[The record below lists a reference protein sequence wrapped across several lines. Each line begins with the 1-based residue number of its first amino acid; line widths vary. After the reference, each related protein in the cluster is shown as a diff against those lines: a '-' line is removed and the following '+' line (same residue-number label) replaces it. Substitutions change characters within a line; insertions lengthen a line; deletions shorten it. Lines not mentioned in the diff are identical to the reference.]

1 MKISIKPWA
10 VATSVAVLLM
20 LALGACC
27 SVPSFTPSFWNDAGL
42 IQSHNNCYNYAN
54 NHRTDTFA
62 QPGRAAGAIY
72 AGFSCPDVLAAAS
85 ADGIPRL
92 PATGT
97 CPDNRDKIALVVAPG
112 YDFHWYR
119 LDSSGFWTH
128 KPGGTDATNVD
139 NSGNPITN
147 PETANRGLYT
157 DFCGYFCACS
167 DATEGN
173 GHEKI
178 N

>member
-1 MKISIKPWA
+1 MRASTTARVPA
-10 VATSVAVLLM
+10 MLAAGLAA

-27 SVPSFTPSFWNDAGL
+27 SQPKFTPAFWNDAGT
-42 IQSHNNCYNYAN
+42 IQYHNNCYNYSN

-62 QPGRAAGAIY
+62 QPGRAAGAMY
-72 AGFSCPDVLAAAS
+72 AGLTCADVLAAAA

-92 PATGT
+92 PPTGV
-97 CPDNRDKIALVVAPG
+97 CPNSRDKIALVVAPG
-112 YDFHWYR
+112 IDFHWYR
-119 LDSSGFWTH
+119 LDTSGFWTH
-128 KPGGTDATNVD
+128 KPGGTQATNVD

-147 PETANRGLYT
+147 PETANRGMYT
-157 DFCGYFCACS
+157 DFCGYFCSCS
-167 DATEGN
+167 DAKEGN